1 MVTRTIALGPELD
14 WLPDDTEESLL
25 GTSIHQA
32 VIVILDTCLNYFR
45 RRAGLP
51 WFVGNQLKLIIPRQ
65 GDREAYRPSPDIIV
79 HANLTAT
86 ELTSLNVQVY
96 GPPALVIEVASP
108 STAQS
113 HDLDTLNPA
122 AKPSAYAQAGIPE
135 YLVFD
140 PIGDIIPEQVRAWRM
155 GPEGSY
161 IPWLPDPATG
171 RWHSALGVSFASHGL
186 RLRVYD
192 PNGNLIPTTDEIAM
206 QRDAMGDQLETMS
219 NRMEAMSERLEAQAR
234 EIAALRAAL
243 QQRDGN

>member
-14 WLPDDTEESLL
+14 WLPDDTEESLV

-51 WFVGNQLKLIIPRQ
+51 WFIGNQLKLIIPRQ
-65 GDREAYRPSPDIIV
+65 DDREPYRPSPDIIV
-79 HANLTAT
+79 HANLPAT
-86 ELTSLNVQVY
+86 ELTSLSTQVY

-108 STAQS
+108 ATARS
-113 HDLDTLNPA
+113 HDLDTLNPE

-140 PIGDIIPEQVRAWRM
+140 PTGEFISSQVRAWRALPN
-155 GPEGSY
+155 GTY
-161 IPWLPDPATG
+161 APWLPDPDSG
-171 RWHSALGVSFASHGL
+171 HWHSALGISFAPQRF
-186 RLRVYD
+186 RLRVYYLD
-192 PNGNLIPTTDEIAM
+192 GNLIPTMDELEL
-206 QRDAMGDQLETMS
+206 QRDAFGEQVG
-219 NRMEAMSERLEAQAR
+219 AMSEQLEAQAR

-243 QQRDGN
+243 RQRDGS